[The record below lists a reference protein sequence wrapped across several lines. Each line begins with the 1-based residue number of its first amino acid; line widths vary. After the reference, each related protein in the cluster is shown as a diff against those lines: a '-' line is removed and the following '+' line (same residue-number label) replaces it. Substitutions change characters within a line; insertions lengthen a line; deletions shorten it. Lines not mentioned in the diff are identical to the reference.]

1 MPTRPIYDLRSD
13 TVTKPSRAMRQAM
26 ADAEVGDDMSAEDPT
41 VNRLEA
47 RCAELFG
54 KEAAVFACTAT
65 QANQMAVRVHCQP
78 GDELLIHETGHIANF
93 EAGGPAVLSGVSC
106 RTLPGDRGLLD
117 VPQLK
122 GNVRSDDQHL
132 VQTRLVCVE
141 NTANMGGGHA
151 WPIEQLGRVASW
163 AREQRLKVHMDGAR
177 LFNATI
183 ARGYSPKELGR
194 HLDTIALC
202 FSKGLGCP
210 MGAILVGSTEEIRKA
225 RRVRKLF
232 GGALRQAGIVAAAAE
247 YALDHNIE
255 RLAEDHANARQLAEM
270 IAKIRGL
277 QINVDAVETNL
288 VFFDVEPELGNAS
301 QLSHALESRGV
312 LIHDSGPQRLRACT
326 HLDVRREDI
335 PEVGRILAEC
345 VAAGFRDRPGSPFG
359 GFWRG

>member
-1 MPTRPIYDLRSD
+1 MSSRPIYDLRSD
-13 TVTKPSRAMRQAM
+13 TVTKPSQAMRQAM
-26 ADAEVGDDMSAEDPT
+26 ANAEVGDDMSAEDPT
-41 VNRLEA
+41 VNRLEK

-54 KEAAVFACTAT
+54 KESAVFACTAT

-78 GDELLIHETGHIANF
+78 GDELLCHETGHIVNF
-93 EAGGPAVLSGVSC
+93 EAGGPAAISGVSS
-106 RTLPGDRGLLD
+106 RSLPGDRGMLD

-122 GNVRSDDQHL
+122 GNVRAADQHL

-141 NTANMGGGHA
+141 NTTNMGGGRA
-151 WPIEQLGRVASW
+151 WPLEQLARVGAW
-163 AREQRLKVHMDGAR
+163 ARELGLKVHMDGAR

-183 ARGYSPKELGR
+183 ALRYSPKEVGR
-194 HLDTIALC
+194 HVDTIAIC

-210 MGAILVGSTEEIRKA
+210 MGAILVGSAEEIRKA
-225 RRVRKLF
+225 RRVRKLL

-247 YALDHNIE
+247 YALDHNVE
-255 RLAEDHANARQLAEM
+255 RLAEDHANARQLAER
-270 IAKIRGL
+270 IAQIRGL
-277 QINVDAVETNL
+277 RLHLDAVETNL

-312 LIHDSGPQRLRACT
+312 LIHDAGPQRLRACT
-326 HLDVRREDI
+326 HLDLRREEI

-345 VAAGFRDRPGSPFG
+345 VETGFRDRPGSPYG

>member
-1 MPTRPIYDLRSD
+1 MSSRPIYDLRSD
-13 TVTKPSRAMRQAM
+13 TVTKPSPAMRQAM
-26 ADAEVGDDMSAEDPT
+26 ANAEVGDDMSAEDPT
-41 VNRLEA
+41 VNRLEK

-93 EAGGPAVLSGVSC
+93 EAGGPAALSGVSC
-106 RTLPGDRGLLD
+106 RTLPGERGLLD
-117 VPQLK
+117 VAQLK
-122 GNVRSDDQHL
+122 GNVRADDQHL

-151 WPIEQLGRVASW
+151 WPIEQLARVASW
-163 AREQRLKVHMDGAR
+163 ARELGLKVHMDGAR
-177 LFNATI
+177 LFNATV

-194 HLDTIALC
+194 HVDTIAIC

-225 RRVRKLF
+225 RRARKML

-247 YALDHNIE
+247 YALEHNVE
-255 RLAEDHANARQLAEM
+255 RLAEDHANARQLAAM

-277 QINVDAVETNL
+277 RINVDAVETNL
-288 VFFDVEPELGNAS
+288 VFFDVDPALGFAS
-301 QLSHALESRGV
+301 QLANALESRGV

-345 VAAGFRDRPGSPFG
+345 VESGFRDRPGSQYG